1 MKGVKLMAKKKL
13 VKSEDD
19 LEDDLEDELL
29 DDDEVE
35 IDIPKVKEKEK
46 DVDSTDIDDTV
57 EEEEEDFEI
66 EEEPRFTDYKYIDLN
81 LKRGPGESDFELM
94 IEGQTHGFCNVFVK
108 HLLEIKGVNMAAYKV
123 TGIELPKIYIR
134 LDNLNDYEIKKI
146 LYKAIESLRGEVV
159 RVQKIFQKLV

>member
-1 MKGVKLMAKKKL
+1 MKGVKLMAKKKP
-13 VKSEDD
+13 VKSEDELEED
-19 LEDDLEDELL
+19 LEEDLL

-81 LKRGPGESDFELM
+81 LKRGLGECDFELM
-94 IEGQTHGFCNVFVK
+94 IEGQTHGFCNIFVK

-134 LDNLNDYEIKKI
+134 LDNLNDYEIKII
-146 LYKAIESLRGEVV
+146 LYKAIESLREEVV
-159 RVQKIFQKLV
+159 RVQKIFQKL